1 MNSDPAISILSH
13 HALAL
18 AIPALLPA
26 VVVSGVVVYLA
37 VRDRRTADTDAESTK
52 GDDL

>member
-1 MNSDPAISILSH
+1 MTGHVDILSH

-37 VRDRRTADTDAESTK
+37 VRDRRKAGTETESTK
-52 GDDL
+52 GEDG